1 MKIQELTQWL
11 TEIKALKQQ
20 LSEMQQDLNAVNE
33 SAANWQRLYNTEA
46 QQRRTENHNTQQQ
59 IENLKQQ
66 IQSLSGLVE
75 SENEDPII
83 VESRRAEVAQ
93 LQTVEELQA
102 KLIAVIGDRD
112 RLIAA
117 LKTEQ
122 ENHIQT
128 RKSLTT
134 AIGDTL
140 DILTKERQTFPHLPI
155 S

>member
-11 TEIKALKQQ
+11 AEIKALKQQ
-20 LSEMQQDLNAVNE
+20 LAEMQQDLNAVNE
-33 SAANWQRLYNTEA
+33 SAISWQRLYNTEA
-46 QQRRTENHNTQQQ
+46 QQRRTENYHAQQQ
-59 IENLKQQ
+59 IAQLKQQ
-66 IQSLSGLVE
+66 IQSLSGLAD

-93 LQTVEELQA
+93 LQTVAELQA
-102 KLIAVIGDRD
+102 KLTEVMGDRD

-140 DILTKERQTFPHLPI
+140 DILTKERQTEKFVVGL
-155 S
+155 